1 LMLRRCGAMV
11 ADWFLVELAVLVHLA
26 AAKITKTRQ

>member
-1 LMLRRCGAMV
+1 V